1 MNSEMEQ
8 SIAFQEKQ
16 YLGYSKYSNL
26 RRIIL
31 ALFFF
36 VTYYFSEPN
45 IESASIFFYLG
56 IGTLFLSAILM
67 YVLHLETTVQ
77 NGSLIFDGLWTARKV
92 KVDMSSIESVEQII
106 YSRYYV
112 RRAVYNLHRK
122 GRIHFY
128 TRGKDAIL
136 LIDKDG
142 LEYIIGTQRPDELF
156 DVIKKEL
163 EKET

>member
-1 MNSEMEQ
+1 MLEKIS
-8 SIAFQEKQ
+8 FHEKQ

-36 VTYYFSEPN
+36 IAYYFSQSGL
-45 IESASIFFYLG
+45 ESTNLLFYLG
-56 IGTLFLSAILM
+56 SSTLLLSAALM
-67 YVLHLETTVQ
+67 YVLHLETTLE

-92 KVDMSSIESVEQII
+92 KVEMSSIVSVEQII
-106 YSRYYV
+106 YTNIYV

-128 TRGKDAIL
+128 TRGKEAIL
-136 LIDKDG
+136 LTDKDG
-142 LEYIIGTQRPDELF
+142 LEYVIGTQRTEELF
-156 DVIKKEL
+156 ELIKKEL
-163 EKET
+163 EK

>member
-1 MNSEMEQ
+1 MLEKIS
-8 SIAFQEKQ
+8 FHEKQ

-36 VTYYFSEPN
+36 IAYYFSQSGL
-45 IESASIFFYLG
+45 ESTNLLFYLG
-56 IGTLFLSAILM
+56 SSTLLLSAALM
-67 YVLHLETTVQ
+67 YVLHLETTLE

-92 KVDMSSIESVEQII
+92 KVEMSSIVSVEQII
-106 YSRYYV
+106 YTNIYV

-128 TRGKDAIL
+128 TRGKEAIL
-136 LIDKDG
+136 LTDKDG
-142 LEYIIGTQRPDELF
+142 LEYVIGTQRTDELF
-156 DVIKKEL
+156 ELIKKEL
-163 EKET
+163 EK

>member
-1 MNSEMEQ
+1 MQENTS
-8 SIAFQEKQ
+8 FHEKQ

-36 VTYYFSEPN
+36 IAYYFSKPGL
-45 IESASIFFYLG
+45 ESTNLLFYLG
-56 IGTLFLSAILM
+56 SGTLLLSGVLM
-67 YVLHLETTVQ
+67 YVLHLETTLS

-92 KVDMSSIESVEQII
+92 KVEMSSIVSVEQII
-106 YSRYYV
+106 YSNIYV

-128 TRGKDAIL
+128 TRGKEAIL
-136 LIDKDG
+136 LTDKDG
-142 LEYIIGTQRPDELF
+142 LEYVVGTQRPEELF
-156 DVIKKEL
+156 ELIKKEL
-163 EKET
+163 EK

>member
-1 MNSEMEQ
+1 MQENTS
-8 SIAFQEKQ
+8 FHEKQ

-36 VTYYFSEPN
+36 IAYYFSKPEL
-45 IESASIFFYLG
+45 ESTNLLFYLG
-56 IGTLFLSAILM
+56 TATLLLSGVLM
-67 YVLHLETTVQ
+67 YVLHLETTIS

-92 KVDMSSIESVEQII
+92 KVEISSIVSVEQII
-106 YSRYYV
+106 YSNIYV

-128 TRGKDAIL
+128 TRGKDAVL
-136 LIDKDG
+136 LTDKDG
-142 LEYIIGTQRPDELF
+142 LEYVVGTQRPEELF
-156 DVIKKEL
+156 ELIKKEL
-163 EKET
+163 EK

>member
-1 MNSEMEQ
+1 MSDQ
-8 SIAFQEKQ
+8 VIFHEKQ

-36 VTYYFSEPN
+36 GAYYFSKPGS
-45 IESASIFFYLG
+45 ESAHIMFYLG
-56 IGTLFLSAILM
+56 IATLMLSGVLM
-67 YVLHLETTVQ
+67 FVLHLETKLV
-77 NGSLIFDGLWTARKV
+77 NGSLVFEGLWTARKV
-92 KVDMSSIESVEQII
+92 KIDMSSIISVEQIN

-136 LIDKDG
+136 LTDKDG
-142 LEYIIGTQRPDELF
+142 LEYVIGTQRADELF
-156 DVIKKEL
+156 DLVKKEL
-163 EKET
+163 EK

>member
-1 MNSEMEQ
+1 MEEAT
-8 SIAFQEKQ
+8 AFHEKQ

-31 ALFFF
+31 SLFFF

-45 IESASIFFYLG
+45 HESAAILFYLG
-56 IGTLFLSAILM
+56 IATLLLSALLM
-67 YVLHLETTVQ
+67 YVLHLETTLKK
-77 NGSLIFDGLWTARKV
+77 GSLIFDGLWTARKV
-92 KVDMSSIESVEQII
+92 KIDMSSILSIEQIN
-106 YSRYYV
+106 YSLYYV
-112 RRAVYNLHRK
+112 RRPVYNLHRK

-156 DVIKKEL
+156 EVIKKEL
-163 EKET
+163 EK

>member
-1 MNSEMEQ
+1 MEQ

-45 IESASIFFYLG
+45 LESANIFLYLG
-56 IGTLFLSAILM
+56 IGTLVLSALLM
-67 YVLHLETTVQ
+67 YVLHLETTLK

-92 KVDMSSIESVEQII
+92 KIDMSSILSVEQIT
-106 YSRYYV
+106 YSNYYV
-112 RRAVYNLHRK
+112 RRSVYNLHRK

-128 TRGKDAIL
+128 TRGSEAIL
-136 LIDKDG
+136 LTDKDG
-142 LEYIIGTQRPDELF
+142 LEYVIGTQKPIEF
-156 DVIKKEL
+156 FEAIKKEL
-163 EKET
+163 EKES

>member
-45 IESASIFFYLG
+45 LESANIFFCLG
-56 IGTLFLSAILM
+56 IGTLILSAILM
-67 YVLHLETTVQ
+67 YVLHLETKVQ

-92 KVDMSSIESVEQII
+92 KLDLSSIESVEQIN

-112 RRAVYNLHRK
+112 RRPVYNLHRK

-128 TRGKDAIL
+128 TRGKYAVL
-136 LIDKDG
+136 LVDKDG
-142 LEYIIGTQRPDELF
+142 LEYIIGTQKPDEF
-156 DVIKKEL
+156 FEVIKKEL
-163 EKET
+163 EK

>member
-1 MNSEMEQ
+1 MLEKIS
-8 SIAFQEKQ
+8 FHEKQ

-36 VTYYFSEPN
+36 IAYYFSQPGL
-45 IESASIFFYLG
+45 ESTNLLFYLG
-56 IGTLFLSAILM
+56 SSTLLLSAALM
-67 YVLHLETTVQ
+67 YVLHLETTLE

-92 KVDMSSIESVEQII
+92 KVEMSSIVSVEQII
-106 YSRYYV
+106 YTNIYV

-128 TRGKDAIL
+128 TRGKEAIL
-136 LIDKDG
+136 LTDKDG
-142 LEYIIGTQRPDELF
+142 LEYVIGTQRTDELF
-156 DVIKKEL
+156 ELIKKEL
-163 EKET
+163 EK

>member
-1 MNSEMEQ
+1 MEQ
-8 SIAFQEKQ
+8 SIVFHEKQ

-36 VTYYFSEPN
+36 VTYYFSDPN
-45 IESASIFFYLG
+45 LETTNILFYLG
-56 IGTLFLSAILM
+56 IGTLVLSALLM
-67 YVLHLETTVQ
+67 YVLHLETKIE
-77 NGSLIFDGLWTARKV
+77 NGSLIFNGLWTARKV
-92 KVDMSSIESVEQII
+92 KVDLSSIESVEQII

-136 LIDKDG
+136 LTDKDG
-142 LEYIIGTQRPDELF
+142 LEYVIGTQRPDELF
-156 DVIKKEL
+156 EIIKKEL
-163 EKET
+163 EKETQ

>member
-1 MNSEMEQ
+1 MEQ
-8 SIAFQEKQ
+8 SMAFHEKQ
-16 YLGYSKYSNL
+16 YLGYSKYSSL

-36 VTYYFSEPN
+36 VSYYFSESN
-45 IESASIFFYLG
+45 HKSADILFYLG
-56 IGTLFLSAILM
+56 IGTLVLSALLM
-67 YVLHLETTVQ
+67 YVLHLETKLQ

-92 KVDMSSIESVEQII
+92 KIDMSSIESVEQIN

-142 LEYIIGTQRPDELF
+142 LEYVVGTQRPDEF
-156 DVIKKEL
+156 FEVIKKEL
-163 EKET
+163 EKESQ

>member
-1 MNSEMEQ
+1 MEQ
-8 SIAFQEKQ
+8 SITFHEKQ

-36 VTYYFSEPN
+36 VTYYFSDPN
-45 IESASIFFYLG
+45 LETTNILFYLG
-56 IGTLFLSAILM
+56 IGTLVLSALLM
-67 YVLHLETTVQ
+67 YVLHLETKIE
-77 NGSLIFDGLWTARKV
+77 NGSLIFNGLWTARKV
-92 KVDMSSIESVEQII
+92 KVDLSSIESVEQII

-128 TRGKDAIL
+128 TRGKDAVL
-136 LIDKDG
+136 LTDKDG

-156 DVIKKEL
+156 EIIKKEL
-163 EKET
+163 EK